1 MGRER
6 MRRWLYILLVMI
18 PCLVG
23 SVWIVLWQDEQ
34 QQQQWL
40 EETRLFANIHKNDL
54 DRFLAETTTKLETL
68 AFIVSKHMT
77 TLSEKDIND
86 MLQQIEKQDVRFH
99 HISFFSESTSS
110 AMRLAKVTKQTII
123 DSDQTTTIVT
133 PIVDEK
139 TNDTVGFFVAELRMD
154 YIKKRIKIIDQHA
167 SFRLYDERGTIL
179 FATNELRP
187 SHETVTVHLNN
198 APWMIEANVPH
209 VTMKQNVQASLPYI
223 LLLIVAIH
231 IIWLLIQYWLLKRQ
245 TMLERMEIQT
255 QKLELVGT
263 LAASTAH
270 EIRNPLAGIK
280 GFIQLLSEKHKDNE
294 SQLYFS
300 VIQNEITRIN
310 DIVNEF
316 LILGK
321 PTAQK
326 LETCDLNYIVQS
338 IHPMIE
344 SQAHLHNVVYTFQR
358 ADVPLPIRCSKDHLK
373 QVVLNLA
380 KNAIEAMADG
390 GELTISLTK
399 QNDWAVLH
407 VIDNGGGIPNDIKS
421 KLFQPFVTSKQTGTG
436 LGLVV
441 CKRIV
446 DMHEGTIDI
455 HSIEKKGTTITVRLP
470 LRQEVE

>member
-6 MRRWLYILLVMI
+6 KKRWLYVLLVML
-18 PCLVG
+18 PCVIG
-23 SVWIVLWQDEQ
+23 SVWILLWQDEQ
-34 QQQQWL
+34 QQQQLL
-40 EETRLFANIHKNDL
+40 EETKLFANIHKNDL
-54 DRFLAETTTKLETL
+54 DRFLAETTARLETL
-68 AFIVSKHMT
+68 ATVVSKHIA
-77 TLSEKDIND
+77 TLKKEEIND
-86 MLQQIEKQDVRFH
+86 ILQQMQKQDVRFQRM
-99 HISFFSESTSS
+99 SFVSESTN
-110 AMRLAKVTKQTII
+110 ATMRLAKLTKQTII
-123 DSDQTTTIVT
+123 TSNRIPTMIT
-133 PIVDEK
+133 PIINEQ
-139 TNDTVGFFVAELRMD
+139 TNETVGFFVVELRTAYM
-154 YIKKRIKIIDQHA
+154 RHRMKIIDPNA
-167 SFRLYDERGTIL
+167 SFRLYDEHGAVL
-179 FATNELRP
+179 LATNKLQA
-187 SHETVTVHLNN
+187 SQQTVSVHLNY
-198 APWMIEANVPH
+198 APWTIKANVPH
-209 VTMKQNVQASLPYI
+209 VNMKQNIQASLPYI
-223 LLLIVAIH
+223 LSLIVIIH
-231 IIWLLIQYWLLKRQ
+231 IIWLFIQYSLLKRQ
-245 TMLERMEIQT
+245 TAVERMET
-255 QKLELVGT
+255 EAQKLELIGT

-326 LETCDLNYIVQS
+326 LEMCDLNHIVQS

-344 SQAHLHNVVYTFQR
+344 SQAHFHNVIYSFQR

-380 KNAIEAMADG
+380 KNAIEAMPHG
-390 GELTISLTK
+390 GELTISLEK
-399 QNDWAVLH
+399 QGNFGILH
-407 VIDNGGGIPNDIKS
+407 VKDTGSGIPKHVSD

-441 CKRIV
+441 CKRII

-455 HSIEKKGTTITVRLP
+455 HSIEKKGTTITVRFP
-470 LRQEVE
+470 LGG

>member
-6 MRRWLYILLVMI
+6 KKRWLYVLLVML
-18 PCLVG
+18 PCVIG
-23 SVWIVLWQDEQ
+23 SVWILLWQDEQ
-34 QQQQWL
+34 QQQQLL
-40 EETRLFANIHKNDL
+40 EETKLFANIHKNDL
-54 DRFLAETTTKLETL
+54 DRFLTETTVRLETL
-68 AFIVSKHMT
+68 AIVVSKHIA
-77 TLSEKDIND
+77 TLKKEEIND
-86 MLQQIEKQDVRFH
+86 ILQQMQKQDVRFQR
-99 HISFFSESTSS
+99 ISFVSESTN
-110 AMRLAKVTKQTII
+110 ATMRLAKLTKQTII
-123 DSDQTTTIVT
+123 DSNRIPTIIT
-133 PIVDEK
+133 PIINEQ
-139 TNDTVGFFVAELRMD
+139 TNETVGFFVAELRTEYM
-154 YIKKRIKIIDQHA
+154 KHRMKIVYPNA
-167 SFRLYDERGTIL
+167 SFRLYDEHGAVL
-179 FATNELRP
+179 LATNKLQA
-187 SHETVTVHLNN
+187 SQQTVSVHLNQV
-198 APWMIEANVPH
+198 PWTIEANVPH
-209 VTMKQNVQASLPYI
+209 VNMKQKIQASLPYI
-223 LLLIVAIH
+223 LSLIVIIH
-231 IIWLLIQYWLLKRQ
+231 IIWLFIQYSLLKRQ
-245 TMLERMEIQT
+245 TIVERMET
-255 QKLELVGT
+255 EAQKLELIGT

-326 LETCDLNYIVQS
+326 LEMCDLNHIVQS

-344 SQAHLHNVVYTFQR
+344 SQAHFHNVIYSFQR

-380 KNAIEAMADG
+380 KNAIEAMPHG
-390 GELTISLTK
+390 GELTISLEK
-399 QNDWAVLH
+399 QGNFGILH
-407 VIDNGGGIPNDIKS
+407 VKDTGSGIPKHVSD

-441 CKRIV
+441 CKRII

-455 HSIEKKGTTITVRLP
+455 HSIEKKGTTITVRFP
-470 LRQEVE
+470 LGG

>member
-6 MRRWLYILLVMI
+6 KKRWLYVLFVML
-18 PCLVG
+18 PCVIG
-23 SVWIVLWQDEQ
+23 SVWILLWQDEQ
-34 QQQQWL
+34 QQQQLL
-40 EETRLFANIHKNDL
+40 EETKLFANIHKNDL
-54 DRFLAETTTKLETL
+54 DRFLMETTVRLETL
-68 AFIVSKHMT
+68 AFVVSKHIA
-77 TLSEKDIND
+77 TLKKEEIND
-86 MLQQIEKQDVRFH
+86 ILQQMQKQDVRFQR
-99 HISFFSESTSS
+99 ISFVSESTN
-110 AMRLAKVTKQTII
+110 ATMRLAKLTKQTMI
-123 DSDQTTTIVT
+123 DSNRIPTIIT
-133 PIVDEK
+133 PIINEQ
-139 TNDTVGFFVAELRMD
+139 TNETVGFFVAELRTEYM
-154 YIKKRIKIIDQHA
+154 KHRMKIVYPNT
-167 SFRLYDERGTIL
+167 SFRLYDEHGAVL
-179 FATNELRP
+179 LATNKLQA
-187 SHETVTVHLNN
+187 SQQTVSVHLNQ
-198 APWMIEANVPH
+198 APWTIEANVPH
-209 VTMKQNVQASLPYI
+209 VNMKQKIQASLPYI
-223 LLLIVAIH
+223 LSLIVIIH
-231 IIWLLIQYWLLKRQ
+231 IIWLFIQYSLLKRQ
-245 TMLERMEIQT
+245 TIVERMET
-255 QKLELVGT
+255 EAQKLELIGT

-326 LETCDLNYIVQS
+326 LEMCDLNHIVQS

-344 SQAHLHNVVYTFQR
+344 SQAHFHNVIYSFQR

-380 KNAIEAMADG
+380 KNAIEAMPHG
-390 GELTISLTK
+390 GELTISLEK
-399 QNDWAVLH
+399 QGNFGILH
-407 VIDNGGGIPNDIKS
+407 VKDTGIGIPKHVSD

-441 CKRIV
+441 CKRII

-455 HSIEKKGTTITVRLP
+455 HSIEKKGTTITVRFP
-470 LRQEVE
+470 LGG

>member
-6 MRRWLYILLVMI
+6 KKRWLYVLFVML
-18 PCLVG
+18 PCVIG
-23 SVWIVLWQDEQ
+23 SVWILLWQDEQ
-34 QQQQWL
+34 QQQQLL
-40 EETRLFANIHKNDL
+40 EETKLFANIHKNDL
-54 DRFLAETTTKLETL
+54 DRFLTETTVRLETL
-68 AFIVSKHMT
+68 AIVVSKHIA
-77 TLSEKDIND
+77 TLKKEEIND
-86 MLQQIEKQDVRFH
+86 ILQQMQKQDVRFQR
-99 HISFFSESTSS
+99 ISFVSESTN
-110 AMRLAKVTKQTII
+110 ATMRLAKLTKQTMI
-123 DSDQTTTIVT
+123 DSNRIPTIIT
-133 PIVDEK
+133 PIINEQ
-139 TNDTVGFFVAELRMD
+139 TNETVGFFVAELRTEYM
-154 YIKKRIKIIDQHA
+154 KHRMKIVYPNA
-167 SFRLYDERGTIL
+167 SFRLYDEHGAVL
-179 FATNELRP
+179 LATNKLQA
-187 SHETVTVHLNN
+187 SQQTVSVHLNQ
-198 APWMIEANVPH
+198 APWTIEANVPH
-209 VTMKQNVQASLPYI
+209 VNMKQKIQASLPYI
-223 LLLIVAIH
+223 LSLIVIIH
-231 IIWLLIQYWLLKRQ
+231 IIWLFIQYSLLKRQ
-245 TMLERMEIQT
+245 TIVERMET
-255 QKLELVGT
+255 EAQKLELIGT

-326 LETCDLNYIVQS
+326 LEMCDLNHIVQS

-344 SQAHLHNVVYTFQR
+344 SQAHFHNVIYSFQR

-380 KNAIEAMADG
+380 KNAIEAMPHG
-390 GELTISLTK
+390 GELTISLEK
-399 QNDWAVLH
+399 QGNFGILH
-407 VIDNGGGIPNDIKS
+407 VKDTGSGIPKHVSD

-441 CKRIV
+441 CKRII

-455 HSIEKKGTTITVRLP
+455 HSIEKKGTTITVRFP
-470 LRQEVE
+470 LGG

>member
-1 MGRER
+1 MGREK
-6 MRRWLYILLVMI
+6 MRRWLYILLVVI

-34 QQQQWL
+34 QQQQL
-40 EETRLFANIHKNDL
+40 VEETRLFANIHKNDL
-54 DRFLAETTTKLETL
+54 DRFLAETTARLETL
-68 AFIVSKHMT
+68 ALIISKHMAM
-77 TLSEKDIND
+77 LKKEEIYDILHE
-86 MLQQIEKQDVRFH
+86 MQKRDVRFER
-99 HISFFSESTSS
+99 ISFFSESTTA
-110 AMRLAKVTKQTII
+110 AMQLAKTTNRTVI
-123 DSDQTTTIVT
+123 DSHHTTTIVT
-133 PIVDEK
+133 PIIDEK
-139 TNDTVGFFVAELRMD
+139 TNETAGFLVAELRTD
-154 YIKKRIKIIDQHA
+154 YMKHRMKIIYPNA
-167 SFRLYDERGTIL
+167 SFRLYDENGAVL
-179 FATNELRP
+179 LATNKLRP
-187 SHETVTVHLNN
+187 SKQTVTVHLNN
-198 APWMIEANVPH
+198 APWMIEANVPS
-209 VTMKQNVQASLPYI
+209 VSTKQKIRTALPYI
-223 LLLIVAIH
+223 LSLIVFIH
-231 IIWLLIQYWLLKRQ
+231 IIWLFIQYWLLKRQ
-245 TMLERMEIQT
+245 TMMERMET
-255 QKLELVGT
+255 EAQKLELVGT

-326 LETCDLNYIVQS
+326 LETCDLNSIVQS

-344 SQAHLHNVVYTFQR
+344 SQAHLHNIVYTFHR
-358 ADVPLPIRCSKDHLK
+358 SDVPLPIRCSKDHLK

-380 KNAIEAMADG
+380 KNAIESMSRG
-390 GELTISLTK
+390 GQLTISLTK
-399 QNDWAVLH
+399 QNGWAVLH
-407 VIDNGGGIPNDIKS
+407 VADTGCGMPKHVKD

-436 LGLVV
+436 LGLVI
-441 CKRIV
+441 CKRII

-470 LRQEVE
+470 LR

>member
-1 MGRER
+1 MERGR
-6 MRRWLYILLVMI
+6 MKRWLYILLVI
-18 PCLVG
+18 VPCLVG
-23 SVWIVLWQDEQ
+23 SAWIVLWQDAQ
-34 QQQQWL
+34 QQQEQI

-54 DRFLAETTTKLETL
+54 DRFLAETTARLETL
-68 AFIVSKHMT
+68 ALVIGKHAKK
-77 TLSEKDIND
+77 LEKEEMND
-86 MLQQIEKQDVRFH
+86 LLQQLQKQDVRFER
-99 HISFFSESTSS
+99 ISFFSESTSP
-110 AMRLAKVTKQTII
+110 AMRLAKATKQTMI
-123 DSDQTTTIVT
+123 DSQHTTTIVT
-133 PIVDEK
+133 PIIHEQKKQTIGFLVAK
-139 TNDTVGFFVAELRMD
+139 LRTNYIQNRM
-154 YIKKRIKIIDQHA
+154 KIVYPNA
-167 SFRLYDERGTIL
+167 SFRLYDENGTVL
-179 FATNELRP
+179 LETNELRP
-187 SHETVTVHLNN
+187 SKQTVTVQLNH
-198 APWMIEANVPH
+198 APWVIEANVPR
-209 VTMKQNVQASLPYI
+209 VSLKQNIRASLPYI
-223 LLLIVAIH
+223 LSLIIAIH
-231 IIWLLIQYWLLKRQ
+231 IIWLFIQYWLLKRQ
-245 TMLERMEIQT
+245 TMMERMETET
-255 QKLELVGT
+255 QKLELIGT

-321 PTAQK
+321 PTARK
-326 LETCDLNYIVQS
+326 LETCDLNRIVQS

-380 KNAIEAMADG
+380 KNAIEAMSNG
-390 GELTISLTK
+390 GQLTISLVK

-407 VIDNGGGIPNDIKS
+407 VVDTGCGIPKQVSD
-421 KLFQPFVTSKQTGTG
+421 KLFQPFMTSKQTGTG

-455 HSIEKKGTTITVRLP
+455 YSIENKGTTITVRLP
-470 LRQEVE
+470 LGG